1 MKRFILALAL
11 VLSLALPNIAAAEG
25 NGMYLAPKFFKI
37 PAKLNAPAPWL
48 AQA

>member
-25 NGMYLAPKFFKI
+25 NGMYLAPKFLMSLSLI
-37 PAKLNAPAPWL
+37 HI
-48 AQA
+48 